1 MSEGKEKEVQDQKQ
15 ADELAPED
23 LEKAVG
29 GAFDSYLNFDDPKGE
44 NKP

>member
-15 ADELAPED
+15 AGELAPEA

-29 GAFDSYLNFDDPKGE
+29 GAFDTYMTFDPPKGE
-44 NKP
+44 PEH

>member
-1 MSEGKEKEVQDQKQ
+1 MSEGKENDVQDQKP
-15 ADELAPED
+15 AEELAPED

-29 GAFDSYLNFDDPKGE
+29 GAFDTYLNFNNPKGE